1 MLLDMHIHI
10 KSTATRKE
18 TLVEK
23 LREAQVDGG
32 VLLSAMPRSMDE
44 GAACWQERL
53 QHVTKLCRDS
63 ELLFP
68 FFFIDP
74 TEPDALIQVQ
84 AAVEAGVSGFK
95 IICTH
100 FYPGDPACLAVC
112 RAAASAGKPVLF
124 HSGILWNGAAASGI
138 YNRPVGF
145 EPLLEVPGLRFALAH
160 ISWPWC
166 DECIA
171 VYGKWEQASREAG
184 WQGAQMFIDSTPG
197 TPRNY
202 RAKALESL
210 IGTGYDVL
218 HNLMFGT
225 DNLAES
231 YDVKWAREWAARDR
245 AVYTGLGLSDQEQED
260 ILANNLLRFLRG

>member
-1 MLLDMHIHI
+1 MY
-10 KSTATRKE
+10 
-18 TLVEK
+18 
-23 LREAQVDGG
+23 
-32 VLLSAMPRSMDE
+32 LS
-44 GAACWQERL
+44 
-53 QHVTKLCRDS
+53 
-63 ELLFP
+63 
-68 FFFIDP
+68 FFY
-74 TEPDALIQVQ
+74 V
-84 AAVEAGVSGFK
+84 